1 MNRNDGTVR
10 VFVAI
15 DLPDPAKEALRQAVA
30 DLQENLQQG
39 IRWVRPEGIHLT
51 LKFLGDVSTARVG
64 NIQEAM
70 ERAAREFGPVDFR
83 LALSGLGVFPN
94 PREPRVLWAGVSG
107 DLGALEQFQVLVD
120 GCLEDAGFDRERR
133 PFRPHLT
140 LGRVRDQVAPAE
152 RRRIGQVA
160 QQASPPRGV
169 EWQVREIHL
178 IRSKLTPGGAIY
190 DSIGCAPLT
199 GERRSET

>member
-1 MNRNDGTVR
+1 MNRNDGAVR

-30 DLQENLQQG
+30 DLQGDLQQG

-51 LKFLGDVSTARVG
+51 LKFLGDVSSARAG
-64 NIQEAM
+64 DIQEAM
-70 ERAAREFGPVDFR
+70 ERAAREFGPACFR

-107 DLGALEQFQVLVD
+107 DMEALEHLQGLTD
-120 GCLEDAGFDRERR
+120 GCLEDAGFARERR

-152 RRRIGQVA
+152 RRRIGQA
-160 QQASPPRGV
+160 IQQAPPPRGV
-169 EWQVREIHL
+169 EWQVGEIHL
-178 IRSKLTPGGAIY
+178 IRSTLTPGGAIY
-190 DSIGCAPLT
+190 DSIGRAQLMGRGGPAV
-199 GERRSET
+199 